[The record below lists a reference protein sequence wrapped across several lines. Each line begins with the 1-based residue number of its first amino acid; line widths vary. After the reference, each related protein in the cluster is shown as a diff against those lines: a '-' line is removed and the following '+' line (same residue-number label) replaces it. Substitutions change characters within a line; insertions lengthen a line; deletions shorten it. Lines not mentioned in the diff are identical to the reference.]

1 MTEIKKPC
9 ACDYEAC
16 REVWKRVAPG
26 EDPYPMADNANT
38 QMSAQDSELT
48 LPGAEANPCCMG
60 SEASVS
66 VEVLQGF
73 LREELGDAQVYAYL
87 SSCTPRRE
95 MARAFRALSED
106 EKRHARD
113 LAAAI
118 YLITGKAYCPRVCV
132 EQPDTCD
139 LCALLRS
146 LYHAEAC
153 AGYNYARAGEETQ
166 VYAYLSSCTP
176 RREMARAFRALS
188 EDEKRH
194 ARDLAAAIYLITGKA
209 YCPRVCV
216 EQPDTCDLCA
226 LLRSLYHAEACAGY
240 NYARAGE
247 ETLDLCLSKLFA
259 AMSED
264 EYRHAELLMKLL
276 GRKMNV

>member
-48 LPGAEANPCCMG
+48 LPGAETDPCCMG

-132 EQPDTCD
+132 EQ
-139 LCALLRS
+139 
-146 LYHAEAC
+146 
-153 AGYNYARAGEETQ
+153 
-166 VYAYLSSCTP
+166 LS
-176 RREMARAFRALS
+176 
-188 EDEKRH
+188 
-194 ARDLAAAIYLITGKA
+194 RDIFFA
-209 YCPRVCV
+209 
-216 EQPDTCDLCA
+216 
-226 LLRSLYHAEACAGY
+226 
-240 NYARAGE
+240 
-247 ETLDLCLSKLFA
+247 KLGQNF
-259 AMSED
+259 
-264 EYRHAELLMKLL
+264 
-276 GRKMNV
+276 

>member
-1 MTEIKKPC
+1 MERNLHEPEIY
-9 ACDYEAC
+9 DF
-16 REVWKRVAPG
+16 RQHDRLWQRVGPG
-26 EDPYPMADNANT
+26 LEPYPETTAEAMPRREELPP
-38 QMSAQDSELT
+38 AQESQ
-48 LPGAEANPCCMG
+48 LPGAEPNPCCMG

-95 MARAFRALSED
+95 
-106 EKRHARD
+106 
-113 LAAAI
+113 I
-118 YLITGKAYCPRVCV
+118 
-132 EQPDTCD
+132 
-139 LCALLRS
+139 
-146 LYHAEAC
+146 
-153 AGYNYARAGEETQ
+153 
-166 VYAYLSSCTP
+166 
-176 RREMARAFRALS
+176 ARAFRALS

-247 ETLDLCLSKLFA
+247 ETLDLCPSKLFA